1 MGACLGKSDKKESN
15 VINNKQKPMSKVT
28 TKEELVISKS

>member
-1 MGACLGKSDKKESN
+1 MGACLGKNEKKESN
-15 VINNKQKPMSKVT
+15 TIKNNAKSVSKVT